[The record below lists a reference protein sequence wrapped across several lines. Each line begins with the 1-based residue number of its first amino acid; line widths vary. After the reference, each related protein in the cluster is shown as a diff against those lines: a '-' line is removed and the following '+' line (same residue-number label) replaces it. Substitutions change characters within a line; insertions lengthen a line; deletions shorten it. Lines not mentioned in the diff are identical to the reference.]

1 MRKIYIITVI
11 IWISTFKQASASDI
25 SNNLENI
32 TMEITSPKKEYF
44 LGDYINFFV
53 ILKNSG
59 KTSIEWQGVTREKIG
74 TEYRLFLFKDTGEK
88 FAYPQKETKKQ
99 HRQKNRSTIMIN
111 AHLDKIKPNER
122 RMRKILL
129 NKWFNIKEEG
139 TYYLIVMLRHPVSW
153 DKGFVSSNIFK
164 FKVVSPSKSES
175 LNKK

>member
-1 MRKIYIITVI
+1 MKYIYIIAVI
-11 IWISTFKQASASDI
+11 IWISTFQQSNASDL

-32 TMEITSPKKEYF
+32 TMEITSPQKEYF

-59 KTSIEWQGVTREKIG
+59 NTLIEWQGVTKEKIG

-99 HRQKNRSTIMIN
+99 YRQKNRSTIMIN
-111 AHLDKIKPNER
+111 AHLDTIKPGEH

-129 NKWFNIKEEG
+129 NKWFDIKEEG
-139 TYYLIVMLRHPVSW
+139 TYYLVVMLRHPISW
-153 DKGFVSSNIFK
+153 DKGFISSNIFK
-164 FKVVSPSKSES
+164 FKVVSPSTPDP